1 MKISQKIRK
10 EYVAQFKK
18 NDAIFFPAF
27 TSTTAKKDVT
37 KTFGDGILLEIH
49 IDSKSALPMPF
60 LDIKQIGSYFPN
72 EQEYLFQP
80 FSMFMVKDI
89 IKEGEN
95 QFRIVLDNIN

>member
-1 MKISQKIRK
+1 
-10 EYVAQFKK
+10 
-18 NDAIFFPAF
+18 
-27 TSTTAKKDVT
+27 
-37 KTFGDGILLEIH
+37 
-49 IDSKSALPMPF
+49 MPF